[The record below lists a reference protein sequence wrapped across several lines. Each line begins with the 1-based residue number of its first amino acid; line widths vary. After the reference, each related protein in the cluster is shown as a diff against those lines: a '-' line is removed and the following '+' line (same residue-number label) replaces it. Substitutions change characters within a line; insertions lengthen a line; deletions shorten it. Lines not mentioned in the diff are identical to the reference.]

1 MYSIS
6 DLKNMLFIDIE
17 TSTAAKDL
25 EGYAEIIGKN
35 AYSHWEKK
43 AKYGRQSKSEYEG
56 VSDADMYIRD
66 AALYPEF
73 GRVVVI
79 TIGQITFPDGIT
91 PTPKVKSFYGDD
103 EKELLKE
110 FMNTMGLIFNKN
122 PKIQIVGHNIKGF
135 DMPYLIKRSII
146 KRVEIPQQLHLQ
158 KLKPWENCLVDT
170 NEIWKFG
177 GWNGASLSMICD
189 LLEIPSPKENMYGGE
204 VSEAYYAG
212 RLEEIK
218 DYCEDDVIG
227 TMNVLLRMS
236 DMALVHDNSPP
247 F

>member
-25 EGYAEIIGKN
+25 DSFAEIIGEN

-56 VSDADMYIRD
+56 VSDADMYIKD

-73 GRVVVI
+73 GRAVVI
-79 TIGQITFPDGIT
+79 TIGQVTFPDGIT
-91 PTPKVKSFYGDD
+91 PTPKIKSFYGDD
-103 EKELLKE
+103 EKNTLKE
-110 FMNTMGLIFNKN
+110 FMDTMALIFKAN

-146 KRVEIPQQLHLQ
+146 QGVEIPQQLHLQ
-158 KLKPWENCLVDT
+158 KLKPWENCLLDT
-170 NEIWKFG
+170 N
-177 GWNGASLSMICD
+177 
-189 LLEIPSPKENMYGGE
+189 
-204 VSEAYYAG
+204 
-212 RLEEIK
+212 
-218 DYCEDDVIG
+218 
-227 TMNVLLRMS
+227 
-236 DMALVHDNSPP
+236 
-247 F
+247 